1 MNNYIKVLHKTEKEC
16 KIKHNTDY
24 SCLESLLKLY
34 VRFWK
39 YSRDSRHKKS
49 YLRKILNTYIELN
62 NINEYDKLY
71 EYSINIGKN
80 CKFAYNE
87 NNDVI
92 KISDLLVN
100 NIGTLSLSEI
110 WKFYYEIVYKL

>member
-1 MNNYIKVLHKTEKEC
+1 MNNYIKILHKTEKEC
-16 KIKHNTDY
+16 KRKHNKD
-24 SCLESLLKLY
+24 CLESLLKLY

-62 NINEYDKLY
+62 NINDYDKLY

-87 NNDVI
+87 KNDVI

-100 NIGTLSLSEI
+100 NIGVLSINEI

>member
-1 MNNYIKVLHKTEKEC
+1 MNNYIKVLHKTEKEY
-16 KIKHNTDY
+16 KRKHNKD
-24 SCLESLLKLY
+24 CLESLLKLY

-39 YSRDSRHKKS
+39 YYRDSRHKKS

-62 NINEYDKLY
+62 NINDYNKLY

-87 NNDVI
+87 KNDSI

-100 NIGTLSLSEI
+100 NIGVLSVSEI

>member
-1 MNNYIKVLHKTEKEC
+1 MNNYIKVLHKTEKEY
-16 KIKHNTDY
+16 KRKHSKD
-24 SCLESLLKLY
+24 CLESLLKLY

-62 NINEYDKLY
+62 NINDYDKLY
-71 EYSINIGKN
+71 EYNINIGKN

-87 NNDVI
+87 KNDVI
-92 KISDLLVN
+92 KISELLVN
-100 NIGTLSLSEI
+100 NIGVLSVSEI
-110 WKFYYEIVYKL
+110 WKFYYEVVYKL

>member
-1 MNNYIKVLHKTEKEC
+1 MNNKFLYKTEKEY
-16 KIKHNTDY
+16 KRKHNTDY
-24 SCLESLLKLY
+24 SCLTSLLISY
-34 VRFWK
+34 VKFWK
-39 YSRDSRHKKS
+39 YSKNSRHKKS
-49 YLRKILNTYIELN
+49 YLRKILNIYIELN
-62 NINEYDKLY
+62 NINDYDKLY

-100 NIGTLSLSEI
+100 NIGALSVSEI
-110 WKFYYEIVYKL
+110 WKFYYEVVYKL

>member
-1 MNNYIKVLHKTEKEC
+1 MSNYIKVLYKTEKEY
-16 KIKHNTDY
+16 KRKHNKD
-24 SCLESLLKLY
+24 CLKSLLKLY

-39 YSRDSRHKKS
+39 YSIDSRHKKS

-62 NINEYDKLY
+62 NINDYDKLY

-87 NNDVI
+87 KNDVI
-92 KISDLLVN
+92 KISNLLVN
-100 NIGTLSLSEI
+100 NIGVLSVSEI

>member
-1 MNNYIKVLHKTEKEC
+1 MSNYIKVLYKTEKEY
-16 KIKHNTDY
+16 KRKHNKD
-24 SCLESLLKLY
+24 CLESLLKLY

-39 YSRDSRHKKS
+39 YSIDSRHKKS

-62 NINEYDKLY
+62 NINDYDKLY
-71 EYSINIGKN
+71 EYTINIGKN

-87 NNDVI
+87 KNDVI
-92 KISDLLVN
+92 KISNLLVN
-100 NIGTLSLSEI
+100 NIGVLSVSEI

>member
-62 NINEYDKLY
+62 NINDYDKLY
-71 EYSINIGKN
+71 EYTINISKN
-80 CKFAYNE
+80 C
-87 NNDVI
+87 
-92 KISDLLVN
+92 SLL
-100 NIGTLSLSEI
+100 IMKRMI
-110 WKFYYEIVYKL
+110 I

>member
-1 MNNYIKVLHKTEKEC
+1 MSNYIKVLHKTEKEY
-16 KIKHNTDY
+16 KRKHNKD
-24 SCLESLLKLY
+24 CLESLLKLY

-49 YLRKILNTYIELN
+49 YLRKILNIYIELN
-62 NINEYDKLY
+62 NINDYDKLY

-87 NNDVI
+87 KNDVI

-100 NIGTLSLSEI
+100 NIGVLSVSEI